1 MSAVDF
7 RLPPP
12 KVTRSAVD
20 ALVAD
25 VAEGI
30 EMLRRPHV
38 AGVALTDE
46 QIMDRARNIVG
57 GLLGNYKFERLPA
70 AEAPLVTAQG
80 QARAEMMTPY
90 YRGKR

>member
-1 MSAVDF
+1 MNVGDVIIV
-7 RLPPP
+7 PPR
-12 KVTRSAVD
+12 VTRSTID

-30 EMLRRPHV
+30 AHLREPHV

-57 GLLGNYKFERLPA
+57 GLLGSYSIERLPD
-70 AEAPLVTAQG
+70 AEAPLVTAQSE
-80 QARAEMMTPY
+80 ARDRMMSP
-90 YRGKR
+90 YRGRR